1 MGKKV
6 SIKDVALRAGTSIAT
21 VSRILNNV
29 GYPVSDELK
38 TRVQETI
45 RDLGYRPNRMAQNL
59 RSRQTQSIGLIVRD
73 ISDSYF
79 GAIAKGVTEEASSRG
94 LMPLVCSSKRNPKL
108 ELEYMRLLAQYQVA
122 GVILAG
128 AGWVDQAFKIRMR
141 DVVEDLN
148 AQDIRVIGC
157 APQEVSMPCALVDN
171 YSIGKNAFSVLHDQG
186 HTRFAVLGGD
196 PVNFSNQLR
205 LEGFTAEAKKHGT
218 AWLEASGSFTWEH
231 GHTSMGA
238 LLEQDPGI
246 TAVYATNDHI
256 AVGAL
261 RYLEENGKRVPD
273 DISVLGTGDIAVA
286 PYTFPA
292 LSTFRLP
299 FAELGAAAV
308 RMIFDPALGKDSVMH
323 FTSEYVPRES
333 VGPHPQGMNSR
344 PAWPPKGFS

>member
-1 MGKKV
+1 MGRQV

-29 GYPVSDELK
+29 GYPVSDELRA
-38 TRVQETI
+38 RVEAAI

-59 RSRQTQSIGLIVRD
+59 RSKQTQSIGLIVRD

-79 GAIAKGVTEEASSRG
+79 SAIAKGVTEEASSRG

-128 AGWVDQAFKIRMR
+128 AGWKDEDFKKRMQGVVD
-141 DVVEDLN
+141 DLR
-148 AQDIRVIGC
+148 AQDVRVIGC
-157 APQEVSMPCALVDN
+157 APQEVTMPCALVDN
-171 YSIGKNAFSVLHDQG
+171 YSIGKNAFGVLHTLG

-196 PVNFSNQLR
+196 PANISNELR
-205 LEGFTAEAKKHGT
+205 LSGFRDEAKTHG
-218 AWLEASGSFTWEH
+218 AVWQESSGTFTWEH
-231 GHTSMGA
+231 GHDSLA
-238 LLEQDPGI
+238 DILSKDPEI
-246 TAVYATNDHI
+246 TAVFATNDHI

-261 RYLEENGKRVPD
+261 RYLEENGKQVPGD
-273 DISVLGTGDIAVA
+273 YSVLGTGDITVA

-299 FAELGAAAV
+299 FADLGAAAV
-308 RMIFDPALGKDSVMH
+308 RMIFDPSLGKDTVVP
-323 FTSEYVPRES
+323 FASEYVPRES
-333 VGPHPQGMNSR
+333 VGPR
-344 PAWPPKGFS
+344 R